1 MKSDNLKSEIPDVG
15 EKEVPLQEIRN
26 GFEFQVVPGLFGIVL
41 QGGYLYGVWPR
52 TVLIRIEFKFIVPEL

>member
-15 EKEVPLQEIRN
+15 EKEVPLQEIRS

-52 TVLIRIEFKFIVPEL
+52 TVLIRI